1 MDTKTNGTAV
11 KAFISSLADK
21 NYKDANDCLQKVV
34 ELKLKERVKQVAN
47 TKNEQ

>member
-1 MDTKTNGTAV
+1 MNVESNTTAV

-21 NYKDANDCLQKVV
+21 NYKGANDCLQKVV

-47 TKNEQ
+47 TKNEE